1 MRTFSI
7 PLLCAVFV
15 LATLAGVTLAPGQE
29 ASSLAGTWRLVEQ
42 YYGKGQHNFIGKGEP
57 YRLSLGLEGGRV
69 VGTATRGEQ
78 SSSWPVFF
86 DSDGPRPLQD
96 LTVTPDTDGLGV
108 RATFRVAPGPGDDT
122 WLLVTETLRVEPDGK
137 LAARMTVA
145 FDRMGERKGS
155 FTWRRV
161 FVREDGP

>member
-1 MRTFSI
+1 MRRARLVLGLI
-7 PLLCAVFV
+7 FV
-15 LATLAGVTLAPGQE
+15 ALAALPSAFGQAPP
-29 ASSLAGTWRLVEQ
+29 SLSGTWRLVEQ

-57 YRLSLGLEGGRV
+57 YRLSLGLESGRV

-96 LTVTPDTDGLGV
+96 LTVTPDADGLGV
-108 RATFRVAPGPGDDT
+108 RATFRVTPGPGDDT
-122 WLLVTETLRVEPDGK
+122 WLFVTETLRVEPDGK
-137 LAARMTVA
+137 LAAKMTVA

>member
-1 MRTFSI
+1 MRTSSI
-7 PLLCAVFV
+7 PLLCGAVLLV
-15 LATLAGVTLAPGQE
+15 ALAGATLAAAQE
-29 ASSLAGTWRLVEQ
+29 PPALTGTWRLVEQ
-42 YYGKGQHNFIGKGEP
+42 YYGKGQRNFIGEGEP
-57 YRLSLGLEGGRV
+57 YRLSLRLEGSRV

-78 SSSWPVFF
+78 SASWPVFF

-96 LTVTPDTDGLGV
+96 LTVTPDADGLGV
-108 RATFRVAPGPGDDT
+108 RATFRVAPGPNDDT
-122 WLLVTETLRVEPDGK
+122 WLFVVETLRVEPDGK
-137 LAARMTVA
+137 LAAKMTVA

>member
-1 MRTFSI
+1 MRRARLVLGLI
-7 PLLCAVFV
+7 FV
-15 LATLAGVTLAPGQE
+15 ALAALPSAFGQAPP
-29 ASSLAGTWRLVEQ
+29 ALAGTWRLVEQ

-57 YRLSLGLEGGRV
+57 YRLSLRLEGGRV
-69 VGTATRGEQ
+69 VGTATMGGQ
-78 SSSWPVFF
+78 SSPWPVFF

>member
-1 MRTFSI
+1 MRTSSI

-15 LATLAGVTLAPGQE
+15 LVALAGATLVPAQE
-29 ASSLAGTWRLVEQ
+29 SPSLAGTWRLVEQ
-42 YYGKGQHNFIGKGEP
+42 FYGKGQHNFIGEGEP
-57 YRLSLGLEGGRV
+57 YRLSLRLEGGRV
-69 VGTATRGEQ
+69 VGTATMGGQ
-78 SSSWPVFF
+78 SSPWPVFF

-96 LTVTPDTDGLGV
+96 LTVTPDSDGLGV
-108 RATFRVAPGPGDDT
+108 RATFRVTPGPGDDT
-122 WLLVTETLRVEPDGK
+122 WLFVTETLRVEPDGK

>member
-1 MRTFSI
+1 MRRARLVLGLI
-7 PLLCAVFV
+7 FV
-15 LATLAGVTLAPGQE
+15 ALAALPSAFGQAPP
-29 ASSLAGTWRLVEQ
+29 ALAGTWRLVEQ
-42 YYGKGQHNFIGKGEP
+42 YYGKGQHNFIGEGEP
-57 YRLSLGLEGGRV
+57 YRLSLRLEGGRV

-96 LTVTPDTDGLGV
+96 LTVTPDADGLGV

-122 WLLVTETLRVEPDGK
+122 WLFVTETLRVEPDAK
-137 LAARMTVA
+137 LAAKMTVA

-161 FVREDGP
+161 SVREDGP